1 MEEKRK
7 YQRLHGEDIEIIVDQ
22 ITSGLIATPHFCR
35 FNKITEQDLTELV
48 ESSKEFKIFK
58 KKTGWIVWVITV
70 TALVGWVLSSLVIGI
85 VTKIKVALIGQF
97 RKITGDDMKI
107 PELFKRE
114 RIAPI
119 DRIKIEECRLDE
131 CLDNLPEEE
140 VKKIKQTRLLYKV
153 QQMGSWF

>member
-1 MEEKRK
+1 MALSLKLKWLSLGRFKNNIYRK
-7 YQRLHGEDIEIIVDQ
+7 
-22 ITSGLIATPHFCR
+22 
-35 FNKITEQDLTELV
+35 
-48 ESSKEFKIFK
+48 
-58 KKTGWIVWVITV
+58 
-70 TALVGWVLSSLVIGI
+70 
-85 VTKIKVALIGQF
+85 F

-119 DRIKIEECRLDE
+119 ERIRLDECRLDE
-131 CLDNLPEEE
+131 SLDNLPEEE

>member
-7 YQRLHGEDIEIIVDQ
+7 QQRLHGEDIEIIVDQ

-85 VTKIKVALIGQF
+85 VTKIKVALIG
-97 RKITGDDMKI
+97 
-107 PELFKRE
+107 
-114 RIAPI
+114 
-119 DRIKIEECRLDE
+119 
-131 CLDNLPEEE
+131 
-140 VKKIKQTRLLYKV
+140 
-153 QQMGSWF
+153 